1 MNHSSRDLS
10 SLFTFRRE
18 YVSSRMREIL
28 DACKM
33 EITVAIF
40 ERMEGEKTTTK
51 GVTLSPPSLPRN
63 RQG

>member
-1 MNHSSRDLS
+1 
-10 SLFTFRRE
+10 
-18 YVSSRMREIL
+18 MREIL

-51 GVTLSPPSLPRN
+51 GVTLSPLSLPRN